1 MEPITTALTGL
12 ALARSGIS
20 FLKENIGAVQD
31 AAQIGQ
37 QLASVF
43 QGFDEFNSQRYAP
56 KLGFKDVADEMIQYK
71 IMQEELYDL
80 KLQIN
85 HRFGH
90 GFYESIVAE
99 RKKRIEE
106 KKENERKLRIRK
118 RKQQEDLMAVGL
130 SILVGVSLVGIGL
143 IIILF

>member
-37 QLASVF
+37 QLANVF
-43 QGFDEFNSQRYAP
+43 QGFDEFNKDRYSS
-56 KLGFKDVADEMIQYK
+56 KVGFKDVADEMIQYK
-71 IMQEELYDL
+71 LMQEELYDL

-106 KKENERKLRIRK
+106 KKEQERQMRIK
-118 RKQQEDLMAVGL
+118 RRRQQEDLKAIGL